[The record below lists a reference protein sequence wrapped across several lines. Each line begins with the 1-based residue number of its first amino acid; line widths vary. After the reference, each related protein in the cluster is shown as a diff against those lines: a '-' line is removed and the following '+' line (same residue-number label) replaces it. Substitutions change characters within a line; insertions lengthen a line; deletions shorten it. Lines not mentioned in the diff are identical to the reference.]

1 MRLRVER
8 KGWVNFANKVSI
20 FRIISIPFFLS
31 AVLYYSPQRDFLRFI
46 ALGIFLLA
54 VVSDFIDGYIAR
66 VKKQKTKFGSIVD
79 PLADKLLLI
88 SSFLCLYIKN
98 DIYPGVF
105 LPLGV
110 VLVIISRDVII
121 LLGAI
126 IIYLMRED
134 LNVKPSAFGKF
145 TTFFQMLT
153 IILFIMRFKFVNVVW
168 VIAVFFTIV
177 SGIDYLRKGV
187 LILSAID
194 VKNNFKHNS

>member
-1 MRLRVER
+1 
-8 KGWVNFANKVSI
+8 VNFANKVSI